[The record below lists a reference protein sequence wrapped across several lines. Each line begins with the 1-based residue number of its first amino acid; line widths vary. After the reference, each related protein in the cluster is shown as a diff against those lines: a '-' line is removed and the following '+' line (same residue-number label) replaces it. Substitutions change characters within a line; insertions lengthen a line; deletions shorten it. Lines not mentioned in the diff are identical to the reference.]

1 LTQKRHLRNGTQ
13 TDDLTYNYLLEN
25 GKLVRNRLYHV
36 NDAIAGATYVG
47 DLEDQGT
54 IINTSQEDFETL
66 NNYKYDAEGRLI
78 QDKAEGIEEIVWR
91 VDSLSRCIFS

>member
-1 LTQKRHLRNGTQ
+1 
-13 TDDLTYNYLLEN
+13 LTYNYLLEN

-66 NNYKYDAEGRLI
+66 NNYKYDEEGRLI
-78 QDKAEGIEEIVWR
+78 QDKAEGIQEIVWR
-91 VDSLSRCIFS
+91 VDGKVKKVIFEDIGAGSKNNLEFD

>member
-1 LTQKRHLRNGTQ
+1 LL
-13 TDDLTYNYLLEN
+13 DDLTYHYLLEN

-54 IINTSQEDFETL
+54 IINTLNRSGYASQL
-66 NNYKYDAEGRLI
+66 ALLLRN
-78 QDKAEGIEEIVWR
+78 
-91 VDSLSRCIFS
+91 